1 MAPGSRP
8 HWRVPLWSLFFWQCH
23 RCLTCLHLLS
33 GKRQREWFGKAAQL
47 QLNDGPNPQEAAA
60 AARVRAHRARRMYK
74 ILKEEDFVC

>member
-8 HWRVPLWSLFFWQCH
+8 HWR
-23 RCLTCLHLLS
+23 
-33 GKRQREWFGKAAQL
+33 FGKAAQL

-60 AARVRAHRARRMYK
+60 AARVRAAHRARRMYK